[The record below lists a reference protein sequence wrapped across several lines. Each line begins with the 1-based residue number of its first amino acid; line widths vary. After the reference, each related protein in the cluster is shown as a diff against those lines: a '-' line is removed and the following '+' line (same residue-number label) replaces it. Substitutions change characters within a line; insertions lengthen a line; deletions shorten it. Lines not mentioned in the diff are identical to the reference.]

1 MAEPFLGEI
10 RMFGGNFAPSGWQ
23 GVWLQCPIVAT
34 ANKQTKRLRFVGHIK
49 EGFIPTIQPN
59 WLDNR
64 ERFCL
69 LFLRTRRMN
78 VTTAKDWSTAH
89 KEGYGLFLRSH
100 HSRM

>member
-1 MAEPFLGEI
+1 VSHRGD
-10 RMFGGNFAPSGWQ
+10 
-23 GVWLQCPIVAT
+23 C
-34 ANKQTKRLRFVGHIK
+34 KQSKPNAFVFVGHIK